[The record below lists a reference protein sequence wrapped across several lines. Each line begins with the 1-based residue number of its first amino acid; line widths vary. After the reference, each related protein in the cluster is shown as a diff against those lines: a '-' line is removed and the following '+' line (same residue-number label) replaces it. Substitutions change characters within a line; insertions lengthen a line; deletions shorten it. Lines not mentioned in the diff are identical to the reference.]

1 MNLFG
6 IQLRTRQ
13 RCLQIFCTIRTSSTT
28 PVIDSLKES
37 DICYPTKRKKC
48 RRLLTSSYNKS
59 KKRIKNS
66 TLENQH
72 KQIAISVTPL
82 HSMSYDDQ
90 LKYKTVQVNE
100 CLRKTIRKYVMTNKL
115 PLSELLIKN
124 IEKTNG
130 SLCPMEPCLP
140 SPLIHGYR
148 RKDEFIVGRSLDGNP
163 QTVGLTVGKGMN
175 SFCVPV
181 TYLSNISKKH
191 KEISK
196 VFQEFI
202 RSSKFEPYTIHPGTS
217 NNQTYYSSGHWRLM
231 CTRSTSS
238 DESMS
243 YVIFHPRRKPQEVIE
258 EAKEEL
264 KNFYLHGPG
273 RLCGISTMFFQP
285 TWRNRTNADIIP
297 FELLYGQPYVTETL
311 LGYKFQISPD
321 SFFQI
326 NTSAAEVLYS
336 VIKDSAKLTPNEV
349 ILDICCGT
357 GSIGIVLAPNAKR
370 LFGVEIIQ
378 DAVNDAKVNAKINGV
393 TNADF
398 ICSRASL
405 ALKQISLG
413 TYFDPSETAVAVIN
427 PGRSGV
433 SKSVIRSIRRCKPI
447 KRLVYV
453 TCRPIGNTL
462 TNFIDLCRP
471 PNEEFSDEAFV
482 PVHAVPVDMFPQ
494 TLHCELVVVFER

>member
-163 QTVGLTVGKGMN
+163 QTVGLTVGKG
-175 SFCVPV
+175 
-181 TYLSNISKKH
+181 LSRVH
-191 KEISK
+191 KI
-196 VFQEFI
+196 Q
-202 RSSKFEPYTIHPGTS
+202 
-217 NNQTYYSSGHWRLM
+217 
-231 CTRSTSS
+231 
-238 DESMS
+238 
-243 YVIFHPRRKPQEVIE
+243 
-258 EAKEEL
+258 
-264 KNFYLHGPG
+264 
-273 RLCGISTMFFQP
+273 
-285 TWRNRTNADIIP
+285 
-297 FELLYGQPYVTETL
+297 
-311 LGYKFQISPD
+311 QI
-321 SFFQI
+321 
-326 NTSAAEVLYS
+326 
-336 VIKDSAKLTPNEV
+336 
-349 ILDICCGT
+349 
-357 GSIGIVLAPNAKR
+357 
-370 LFGVEIIQ
+370 
-378 DAVNDAKVNAKINGV
+378 
-393 TNADF
+393 
-398 ICSRASL
+398 
-405 ALKQISLG
+405 
-413 TYFDPSETAVAVIN
+413 
-427 PGRSGV
+427 
-433 SKSVIRSIRRCKPI
+433 
-447 KRLVYV
+447 
-453 TCRPIGNTL
+453 
-462 TNFIDLCRP
+462 
-471 PNEEFSDEAFV
+471 
-482 PVHAVPVDMFPQ
+482 
-494 TLHCELVVVFER
+494 